1 MKTEP
6 QSLNLNKP
14 KILVYQKLRKSLK
27 KCTTMNCGKNQ
38 AESGKNINVQALA
51 LLSKIRDRTPIL
63 PFKKFSCFA
72 KGRNI
77 GKII

>member
-1 MKTEP
+1 
-6 QSLNLNKP
+6 
-14 KILVYQKLRKSLK
+14 
-27 KCTTMNCGKNQ
+27 MNCGKNQ

-51 LLSKIRDRTPIL
+51 LLSKIRDCTPIL

-72 KGRNI
+72 KGRYI